1 MSEQK
6 KKILG
11 MLAEGKISVDDAER
25 LLAAVDKGEATG
37 ASGSTGATSA
47 TGAFGPSNLSGAANP
62 TDAPEPGPTRK
73 PKFLC
78 VKVNAKEGR
87 AIHGKHEQVNIR
99 IPIAL
104 IKAGVKLG
112 AVLPDSAK
120 GKVSEKL
127 GEHGIALDLN
137 NLSGDSLD
145 EFLAALSQT
154 HIDIDDEDET
164 VKICCE

>member
-37 ASGSTGATSA
+37 ATGPAEH
-47 TGAFGPSNLSGAANP
+47 
-62 TDAPEPGPTRK
+62 PESEPKAGRK

-78 VKVNAKEGR
+78 VKVNAKEGKS
-87 AIHGKHEQVNIR
+87 IGHGKHEHVNIR

-112 AVLPDSAK
+112 SVLPDSAK

-127 GEHGIALDLN
+127 GSHGIALDLN

-145 EFLAALSQT
+145 EFLEALQQT
-154 HIDIDDEDET
+154 HIDIDDEDES